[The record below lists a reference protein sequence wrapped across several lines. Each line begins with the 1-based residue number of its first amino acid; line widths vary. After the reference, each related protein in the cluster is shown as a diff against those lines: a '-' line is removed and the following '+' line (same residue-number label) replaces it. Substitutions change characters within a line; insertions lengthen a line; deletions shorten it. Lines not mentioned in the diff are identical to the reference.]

1 VLYADKCIFLGKKFY
16 CDRLVLDNG
25 LIDYH
30 IRGKGL
36 TTKCIEYKAKE
47 LNISVI
53 ELYERLFNNEEI
65 EFDLCADYAV
75 KFEKNAFSYITKNEF
90 KRKISFIK

>member
-1 VLYADKCIFLGKKFY
+1 M
-16 CDRLVLDNG
+16 
-25 LIDYH
+25 DYH
-30 IRGKGL
+30 IRAKGL
-36 TTKCIEYKAKE
+36 TKQCVLYRAKE
-47 LNISVI
+47 LNITVF

-90 KRKISFIK
+90 KRRVSFK